1 LSFKNSI
8 QKNKL
13 SFPANLWYNE
23 QNTAA
28 MKIAERKEVDYEY

>member
-1 LSFKNSI
+1 MESNR
-8 QKNKL
+8 N
-13 SFPANLWYNE
+13 FPANLWYNE